1 MTTTVTCAELHLK
14 TKYLRVSRGK
24 SEARV
29 ELRQSETGQER
40 ADARGRV
47 GCEAEARAGLG
58 ESERGGRKGGNCARG
73 EGLYRRERL

>member
-1 MTTTVTCAELHLK
+1 MG
-14 TKYLRVSRGK
+14 RDK

-29 ELRQSETGQER
+29 RLRLRQSGPGQEL